1 MMKFRLLLMVWCNI
15 TNLIFTGCGGRFRGS
30 SGRVAI
36 DAGNDLASFEDKSLD
51 DCKALCMRTVGCMNL
66 EFHFYRRIGFTNCYL
81 KDKTLTSSDKF
92 EGMGGWT
99 TYYCSNSN
107 WFLNNYAVWLIIWIK
122 NVNLKLPI
130 CIFHDFRVRNK

>member
-1 MMKFRLLLMVWCNI
+1 MQQRYYFFNAKQLNDFII
-15 TNLIFTGCGGRFRGS
+15 TIFFHCYLQNIFTGCGERFRGS
-30 SGRVAI
+30 SGRVAT

-107 WFLNNYAVWLIIWIK
+107 WFLNNYVVWLILFLSYESK
-122 NVNLKLPI
+122 M
-130 CIFHDFRVRNK
+130 

>member
-1 MMKFRLLLMVWCNI
+1 MIFRLSLMARCNI

-30 SGRVAI
+30 SGRVAT

-81 KDKTLTSSDKF
+81 KDKTLTSGNDKF
-92 EGMGGWT
+92 KNIGGWT
-99 TYYCSNSN
+99 TYYCSDSN
-107 WFLNNYAVWLIIWIK
+107 
-122 NVNLKLPI
+122 
-130 CIFHDFRVRNK
+130 

>member
-1 MMKFRLLLMVWCNI
+1 MQQRYYFLNAKQLNDFIIIIIFRLLLMMRCNI

-30 SGRVAI
+30 SGRVATN
-36 DAGNDLASFEDKSLD
+36 AGNDLASFEDKSLD
-51 DCKALCMRTVGCMNL
+51 DCQALCMRTVGCMNL

-107 WFLNNYAVWLIIWIK
+107 
-122 NVNLKLPI
+122 
-130 CIFHDFRVRNK
+130 